1 MNLKELEEYLKQM
14 REAGANDETKIE
26 FTYFYDGVKTLNF
39 SDMYLL
45 SCDSSDVYMEIGFN

>member
-1 MNLKELEEYLKQM
+1 MNLKKLEEYLKQM

-39 SDMYLL
+39 SDIDLYFPETR
-45 SCDSSDVYMEIGFN
+45 SNFIEIGFN

>member
-1 MNLKELEEYLKQM
+1 MNLKELEEYLKEM
-14 REAGANDETKIE
+14 RESGATDETKIE

-45 SCDSSDVYMEIGFN
+45 SCDSSDVYMEFGFN